1 MKTVPLFVTFDPV
14 RDTLPILKDNVSN
27 FYPSILGLTGTPA
40 ETDVAAKTFRAF
52 FRKEK
57 SDDNDP
63 RNYLVSHTSAFYVID
78 PKDNI
83 WIRQSKYGTTPDQVF
98 AALAKIL

>member
-1 MKTVPLFVTFDPV
+1 MPLFVTFDPV

-40 ETDVAAKTFRAF
+40 ETDVAAKTFQAF
-52 FRKEK
+52 FRREK

-63 RNYLVSHTSAFYVID
+63 RNYLVSHTSAFYVIN
-78 PKDNI
+78 PKDKI
-83 WIRQSKYGTTPDQVF
+83 MIKQFKYGIILDQMF